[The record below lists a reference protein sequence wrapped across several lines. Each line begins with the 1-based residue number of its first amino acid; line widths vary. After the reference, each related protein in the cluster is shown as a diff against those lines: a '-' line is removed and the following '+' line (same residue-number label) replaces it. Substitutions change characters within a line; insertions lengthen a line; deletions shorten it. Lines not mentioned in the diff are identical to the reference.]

1 MKHGKIVL
9 NLMPEHQGQKLELET
24 AFENLIKQVPGIND
38 VRIESTS
45 NGGILGADIDQ
56 PDQIHGFDATFVTPS
71 NEKWIVC
78 VLTRASGEPRL
89 IRESCARLLAL
100 INKSPEKDKLYPV
113 VAATYIS
120 KRSAEICKEMNV
132 GYLDLSGNC
141 RFAFDSIFI
150 EREVLE
156 NKMVEKRPL
165 RSLFSPKSSRV
176 VRIMLE
182 DPSRVW
188 QVQDLSET
196 AQISIGLASK
206 VKQKLL
212 DLDFAMASTGGLKLK
227 EPEDVL
233 HEWSREYSYKDNE
246 SLGCYAPGGMH
257 ELEGQLQ
264 NYCQLKNISYALT
277 LFSAS
282 NRIAPF
288 VRGISMSSAFVDA
301 DLDQVAKDLGWKP
314 VPSGA
319 NFLLLKPLDE
329 FILRDSRTSKDW
341 TGIVVSDLQLYLDLA
356 SHKTRGQEAA
366 EFLFEQKILPRWKT
380 TLGDTG

>member
-1 MKHGKIVL
+1 
-9 NLMPEHQGQKLELET
+9 MPEYQGQIQELET
-24 AFENLIKQVPGIND
+24 AFKNLIKQVPGIND

-45 NGGILGADIDQ
+45 NGGILGAGIDQ
-56 PDQIHGFDATFVTPS
+56 PDQIHGFEAAFVTPS

-100 INKSPEKDKLYPV
+100 ITKSPGRENLYPV
-113 VAATYIS
+113 VAAKYIS

-156 NKMVEKRPL
+156 NKKVEKRPL

-182 DPSRVW
+182 DPSRAW
-188 QVQDLSET
+188 QVQDLSAT

-212 DLDFAMASTGGLKLK
+212 DLDLAMAAPGGLKLK

-246 SLGCYAPGGMH
+246 TLGCYAPGGMH
-257 ELEGQLQ
+257 ELESQLQ
-264 NYCQLKNISYALT
+264 NYCQLQNISYALT

-301 DLDQVAKDLGWKP
+301 TLDQVAKDLGWKP

-329 FILRDSRTSKDW
+329 FILRDTRTSKDW
-341 TGIVVSDLQLYLDLA
+341 GGMVVSDLQLYLDLA

-366 EFLFEQKILPRWKT
+366 EFLFEQKIRPRWKAK
-380 TLGDTG
+380 LGDTG

>member
-1 MKHGKIVL
+1 MQAYV
-9 NLMPEHQGQKLELET
+9 QELEN
-24 AFENLIKQVPGIND
+24 AFANLIKQVPGIND
-38 VRIESTS
+38 VRIYSTAI
-45 NGGILGADIDQ
+45 GAPYHGADIH
-56 PDQIHGFDATFVTPS
+56 PDQVHGFEASFITPS
-71 NEKWIVC
+71 NEKWIAC
-78 VLTRASGEPRL
+78 VQTRASGEPRL
-89 IRESCARLLAL
+89 IRESCARLRAL
-100 INKSPEKDKLYPV
+100 INKSPERDKLYPV
-113 VAATYIS
+113 VAAKYIS

-150 EREVLE
+150 EREVME
-156 NKMVEKRPL
+156 NKKVEKRPL

-212 DLDFAMASTGGLKLK
+212 DLDFAMASPGGLKLK

-233 HEWSREYSYKDNE
+233 HEWSREYSYRDNE
-246 SLGCYAPGGMH
+246 SLGCYAQGGMH

-319 NFLLLKPLDE
+319 NILLLKPLDE
-329 FILRDSRTSKDW
+329 FILRGIRTSKDW
-341 TGIVVSDLQLYLDLA
+341 TGMVVSDLQLYLDLA

-366 EFLFEQKILPRWKT
+366 EFLFEQKILPRWKA
-380 TLGDTG
+380 TLGATG

>member
-1 MKHGKIVL
+1 
-9 NLMPEHQGQKLELET
+9 MPEYQGQKQELET
-24 AFENLIKQVPGIND
+24 AFENLIKQVPGISD

-45 NGGILGADIDQ
+45 NGGILAADIDQ
-56 PDQIHGFDATFVTPS
+56 PDQLHGFEAAFVTPS

-100 INKSPEKDKLYPV
+100 INKSPERDKLYPV

-150 EREVLE
+150 EREVME
-156 NKMVEKRPL
+156 NRKVEKRPL

-176 VRIMLE
+176 VRIMLG

-196 AQISIGLASK
+196 AEISIGLASK

-212 DLDFAMASTGGLKLK
+212 DLDFAMASSGGLKLK

-257 ELEGQLQ
+257 ELESQLQ

-329 FILRDSRTSKDW
+329 FILRDTRTSKDW
-341 TGIVVSDLQLYLDLA
+341 TGMVVSDLQLYLDLA

-366 EFLFEQKILPRWKT
+366 EFLFEQKIRPRWKAK
-380 TLGDTG
+380 LGDTG

>member
-1 MKHGKIVL
+1 MKHATIVL
-9 NLMPEHQGQKLELET
+9 NLMPEYQKHKQELET
-24 AFENLIKQVPGIND
+24 AFENLINQVPGIND
-38 VRIESTS
+38 VRIKSTS
-45 NGGILGADIDQ
+45 NGGILGADINQ
-56 PDQIHGFDATFVTPS
+56 PDQIHGFEAAFVTPS

-156 NKMVEKRPL
+156 NKKVEKRPL

-182 DPSRVW
+182 DPPRTW

-196 AQISIGLASK
+196 AEISIGLASK

-212 DLDFAMASTGGLKLK
+212 DLDFAMVAPGGLKLK

-233 HEWSREYSYKDNE
+233 QEWSREYSYRDNE
-246 SLGCYAPGGMH
+246 SLGCYGQGGMQ
-257 ELEGQLQ
+257 ELEEHLQ
-264 NYCQLKNISYALT
+264 KYCQLKNKSYALT

-288 VRGISMSSAFVDA
+288 VHGISMSSAFVDA
-301 DLDQVAKDLGWKP
+301 DLNQVAKDLGWKP

-329 FILRDSRTSKDW
+329 FILRGARTSKDW
-341 TGIVVSDLQLYLDLA
+341 TGTVVSDLQLYLDLA

-366 EFLFEQKILPRWKT
+366 EFLLEQKILPRWKT
-380 TLGDTG
+380 TLSETG

>member
-1 MKHGKIVL
+1 
-9 NLMPEHQGQKLELET
+9 MPENQEHKQELEI

-38 VRIESTS
+38 VRIKSTS
-45 NGGILGADIDQ
+45 DGGILYGEDIDQ
-56 PDQIHGFDATFVTPS
+56 PDQIHGFEAAFVTPS

-78 VLTRASGEPRL
+78 VLTRSSGEPRL

-100 INKSPEKDKLYPV
+100 INKSSKREKLYPV

-156 NKMVEKRPL
+156 NKKVEKRPL

-182 DPSRVW
+182 DPSRAW

-196 AQISIGLASK
+196 AEISIGLASK

-212 DLDFAMASTGGLKLK
+212 ELDFAMAAPGGLKLK

-233 HEWSREYSYKDNE
+233 YEWSRDYSYRDNE
-246 SLGCYAPGGMH
+246 SLGCYAPDGMH
-257 ELEGQLQ
+257 ALEEHLRD
-264 NYCQLKNISYALT
+264 YCKLKNTNYALT

-329 FILRDSRTSKDW
+329 FILRGTRTGKDG
-341 TGIVVSDLQLYLDLA
+341 TVVSDIQLYLDLA

-366 EFLFEQKILPRWKT
+366 EFLLEQKIRPRWKS